1 MQRDELENTNI
12 KEEKLKEKIAEMKE
26 KYSQRESMK
35 KEFRMKSPIYE
46 SKEDA
51 ISRLLTFHYLVP
63 RHLGYAAEALTD
75 FEFRV
80 LAVMYESLKEDRP
93 VHIPIKKI
101 AKHVGRSQR
110 KVIEAIKTLEAKHV
124 LKKEKRRRKDG
135 SVYCQYTPARFRDW
149 WKRHGIGLQKVYK
162 KEKIDKFVRTQK

>member
-1 MQRDELENTNI
+1 
-12 KEEKLKEKIAEMKE
+12 
-26 KYSQRESMK
+26 
-35 KEFRMKSPIYE
+35 MKSPIYE

-63 RHLGYAAEALTD
+63 KDLAYTAEALTD
-75 FEFRV
+75 FEFRI
-80 LAVMYESLKEDRP
+80 LAVMYESLKEGRP
-93 VHIPIKKI
+93 VHIPVKKI

-124 LKKEKRRRKDG
+124 LKKEKKRRKDG

-162 KEKIDKFVRTQK
+162 KEKIDKFVKTQK